1 MPERLV
7 MVSDSGALS
16 EGESSWCRSVISA
29 LNYIARVYRWDI
41 AHATS
46 RVSSFMKQP
55 VSGTVAALEYLGGY
69 LVSSSDFRI
78 AGRRIEGP
86 DSYEVYVDSD
96 HHGDSAISTRSHTGV
111 TVLLNGTPVFWRSNK
126 QKTGGPALSPAEA
139 EIYAFSEGVRDAR
152 DIAWVLEEMGCDI
165 VWPLQVKTDSSGAHS
180 FQRDSCPKSK
190 LRGCFD
196 RRDDWVVELQDTDK
210 IKSVKIDTEVNKANI
225 HTKCLKNKD
234 FNKEKKMIIDGQ
246 GKG

>member
-1 MPERLV
+1 M
-7 MVSDSGALS
+7 
-16 EGESSWCRSVISA
+16 
-29 LNYIARVYRWDI
+29 
-41 AHATS
+41 
-46 RVSSFMKQP
+46 
-55 VSGTVAALEYLGGY
+55 
-69 LVSSSDFRI
+69 
-78 AGRRIEGP
+78 
-86 DSYEVYVDSD
+86 
-96 HHGDSAISTRSHTGV
+96 
-111 TVLLNGTPVFWRSNK
+111 
-126 QKTGGPALSPAEA
+126 
-139 EIYAFSEGVRDAR
+139 
-152 DIAWVLEEMGCDI
+152 
-165 VWPLQVKTDSSGAHS
+165 KTDSSGAHS